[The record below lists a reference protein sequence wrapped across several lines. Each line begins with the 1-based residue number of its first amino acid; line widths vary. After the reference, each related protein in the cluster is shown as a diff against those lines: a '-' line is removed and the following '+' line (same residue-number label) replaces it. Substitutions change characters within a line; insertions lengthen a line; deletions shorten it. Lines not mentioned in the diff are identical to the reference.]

1 MDPVHQTH
9 NAYIGYYG
17 TRPQKSHR
25 GCSVPAFFCAVLS
38 LCILGGLYVH
48 WSESASR
55 AEAADPQTDAVQNA
69 VAYDSE
75 SAPLTEDVLQPA
87 IGIEGDTVPCYV
99 QIYYQ
104 LPAGVYIRTVDDN
117 AAAQGLREDD
127 IIIAFNETAIA
138 SSEELAALEQTYTAG
153 DPVTLTI
160 WRNGEQLD
168 FCVILETEQAAD
180 PEAPQTDLKTRNRR
194 N

>member
-1 MDPVHQTH
+1 MDPVHHTH
-9 NAYIGYYG
+9 NAYTGYYG

-38 LCILGGLYVH
+38 LCILGGLYVR
-48 WSESASR
+48 WTESPSR
-55 AEAADPQTDAVQNA
+55 AEAADSQTDAAQNA
-69 VAYDSE
+69 AYHTELS
-75 SAPLTEDVLQPA
+75 PLTTEDLQPA

-104 LPAGVYIRTVDDN
+104 LPAGFYIRAVDDN
-117 AAAQGLREDD
+117 AAAQGLQEDD
-127 IIIAFNETAIA
+127 IIIAFNETAIT
-138 SSEELAALEQTYTAG
+138 SSEELSALEQASSAG

-160 WRNGEQLD
+160 WRDGEQLD
-168 FCVILETEQAAD
+168 FCVILEAAPADD
-180 PEAPQTDLKTRNRR
+180 PEEPQSDLKTRNRL